1 MSAALDGYIM
11 NTGGGKNRAGFSLAE
26 MMIALVVL
34 GFGLLVIGAALP
46 VGLNYSR
53 QSVDLVAGD
62 QAAEFAVDAI
72 AERIRMKRFDN
83 PAPGGPRFDD
93 VFRPRNAVLTGSV
106 LSLTEPLP
114 NWEPRIKVRPFLT
127 MVVNPRAAAANL
139 SLNAISTNP
148 QLGAF
153 PLEGTIEGR
162 IANWLGVI
170 PPALSATIPG
180 LSFREYDLGRVLP
193 VLPVCSMVY
202 PPIEVSDFDGAG
214 NAAQYRPDDFN
225 PGNYHNE
232 NSFTF
237 VEAGSNTKV
246 NTYLDGELKKMTS
259 RRVVFAAFYRRVGY
273 DSPGPD
279 GYREHGGPALVGT
292 DLTAD
297 NRPSDASTYE
307 IIVIAMR
314 KPSDAHR
321 FALYNFVSGNDIAPQ
336 YISPGQT
343 RLFESLTPV
352 PVLAEFLAIPNVAS
366 YEPGPPSPPIV
377 PGNLPTVRYV
387 MNSPANDRPVHITSV
402 VPTTLT
408 FSATVRVG
416 DILPPGSVF
425 IPAVNDDASSLLET
439 YARYGASPPDASG
452 RAVNRVA
459 GFVPHVPDALPI
471 FEVLERRAVTN
482 AAGATIGYEIIVKND
497 GFYPW
502 IASNLAGVGAGS
514 WPVWIIPQPFTETR
528 RDPAFGNATLPVYE
542 NRSHILSVSR
552 RIVTL
557 PEVD

>member
-1 MSAALDGYIM
+1 MK
-11 NTGGGKNRAGFSLAE
+11 TGGGKNRAGFSLAE

-106 LSLTEPLP
+106 LSITEPLP
-114 NWEPRIKVRPFLT
+114 DWEPRIKVRPFLT

-148 QLGAF
+148 QLGGF

-170 PPALSATIPG
+170 PPTLGPTI
-180 LSFREYDLGRVLP
+180 SFREYDLGRVSP

-202 PPIEVSDFDGAG
+202 PPLEVSDFDGAG

-237 VEAGSNTKV
+237 VEAGANTKV
-246 NTYLDGELKKMTS
+246 NTYLDGELKKMAS

-279 GYREHGGPALVGT
+279 GYRQYGGPALVGT
-292 DLTAD
+292 DVRLD
-297 NRPSDASTYE
+297 NRPSDPRTYE

-366 YEPGPPSPPIV
+366 FETGLPTSV
-377 PGNLPTVRYV
+377 PGNLSTVRYV
-387 MNSPANDRPVHITSV
+387 LNSPANDRPVHITSV
-402 VPTTLT
+402 VPTTMT

-439 YARYGASPPDASG
+439 YALSGVAPPDASG
-452 RAVNRVA
+452 RAVNRIA
-459 GFVPHVPDALPI
+459 GFVPHAPDALPI

-482 AAGATIGYEIIVKND
+482 AGGATIGYEIIVKND

-502 IASNLAGVGAGS
+502 IAANLAGVGAGS